1 MRKIN
6 EENERIKRKYFHY
19 LRTAKRKDK
28 ASVVKAAQAI
38 QRFEA
43 SIGFASFKTFKIEQ
57 VVRFRDK
64 LDTEVNKATGKP
76 LAKSTIASILAA
88 NKEFIFW
95 LADKA
100 GYKSR
105 IGHSD
110 AEYFNMDAKGQRIA
124 RTARDTPYP
133 SLDMVRHTFDS
144 MPSGTDVERRDKA
157 LLACLMIT
165 GARDGAIASLRLK
178 HINIIDG
185 YIFQDA
191 REVRTKRSKTITTY
205 FLPVDPTY
213 TDYFIDWVRYLQ
225 KEKLFGPDDPV
236 FPPLRIGHMDGEF
249 AVLGFKRDIY
259 SNANAIRKAIKEAFQ
274 TAGLPTFTPHA
285 FRKTL
290 VKWASDT
297 YQSVESF
304 KAFSQNI
311 GHSSVVTAASAYMPI
326 SIERQGE
333 LIKNRKKK

>member
-1 MRKIN
+1 MRKVN

-19 LRTAKRKDK
+19 LRTAKRKNK

-43 SIGFASFKTFKIEQ
+43 SIGFASFKTFKTEQ

-64 LDTEVNKATGKP
+64 LDAEVNKTTGKL
-76 LAKSTIASILAA
+76 LAKSTIAGFLAA

-95 LADKA
+95 LADKP

-110 AEYFNMDAKGQRIA
+110 ADYFNMDAKGQRIA
-124 RTARDTPYP
+124 RTARETPYP
-133 SLDMVRHTFDS
+133 SLDMVRYTFDA
-144 MPSGTDVERRDKA
+144 MLTETDVQRRNKA
-157 LLACLMIT
+157 LIACLMIT

-178 HINIIDG
+178 HVNIVDG

-191 REVRTKRSKTITTY
+191 REVRTKNSKTITTY
-205 FLPVDPTY
+205 FLPVDPAY
-213 TDYFIDWVRYLQ
+213 TDYFIGWVRFLQ

-236 FPPLRIGHMDGEF
+236 FPPLEIGHQDGEF
-249 AVLGFKRDIY
+249 AVLGFKRNIY
-259 SNANAIRKAIKEAFQ
+259 SNANAIRKTIKDAFQ
-274 TAGLPTFTPHA
+274 SAGLPTFTPHA

-290 VKWASDT
+290 VKWASDA
-297 YQSVESF
+297 YQTVEAF

-311 GHSSVVTAASAYMPI
+311 GHSSVVTTASAYMPV
-326 SIERQGE
+326 SLERQAE
-333 LIKNRKKK
+333 LIRKEKKP

>member
-28 ASVVKAAQAI
+28 TTVVKAAQAI

-43 SIGFASFKTFKIEQ
+43 SIGFASFKTFRTEQ

-76 LAKSTIASILAA
+76 LAKSTITSILAA
-88 NKEFIFW
+88 NKDFIFW
-95 LADKA
+95 LADKP

-110 AEYFNMDAKGQRIA
+110 ADYFNMVAKGQRVA
-124 RTARDTPYP
+124 RTVRETPYP
-133 SLDMVRHTFDS
+133 SLDMVRYTFDA
-144 MPSGTDVERRDKA
+144 MPAETDVQRRDKA
-157 LLACLMIT
+157 LIACLMIT

-178 HINIIDG
+178 HVNTIDG

-191 REVRTKRSKTITTY
+191 REVRTKNSKTITTY
-205 FLPVDPTY
+205 FLPVDAAY
-213 TDYFIDWVRYLQ
+213 TDYFIAWVRYLQ
-225 KEKLFGPDDPV
+225 KEMLFGPDDPV
-236 FPPLRIGHMDGEF
+236 FPPLEIGHKEGEF
-249 AVLGFKRDIY
+249 AVLGFKRDVY
-259 SNANAIRKAIKEAFQ
+259 SNANAIRKVIKDAFL
-274 TAGLPTFTPHA
+274 TAGLPTFTPHS

-297 YQSVESF
+297 YQTVEAF

-311 GHSSVVTAASAYMPI
+311 GHSSVVTTASAYMPV
-326 SIERQGE
+326 SIERQAE
-333 LIKNRKKK
+333 LIKKKK